1 MCKKNKT
8 QNPRPQLSYK
18 VLSLRRKHKLSTV
31 PFCFGNTKKKV
42 PALNSRNEFITF
54 QALHRLI
61 KHQHWQASHWVSF
74 IILWSCRRLAAAEI
88 PQLHRF
94 IVRPWH
100 DYKVIELHAG
110 HTVRV
115 ISQGHQ
121 SFSCLQVPN
130 LEKIIV
136 HHSMTLIHVSTVVK
150 SLDAKY
156 DLENDQPWWSVLKC
170 LFSDLSSTCKQ
181 LHINN

>member
-31 PFCFGNTKKKV
+31 PFCFGKTKKKV
-42 PALNSRNEFITF
+42 PALKSRNEFITF
-54 QALHRLI
+54 WALHRLI

-100 DYKVIELHAG
+100 NYKVIELHAG
-110 HTVRV
+110 HAVRV

-121 SFSCLQVPN
+121 SFSRLQVPN

-136 HHSMTLIHVSTVVK
+136 HYSKILIHVSTVVK
-150 SLDAKY
+150 SLDTKY
-156 DLENDQPWWSVLKC
+156 DLENDQSWRSVLKC
-170 LFSDLSSTCKQ
+170 WVKDLSSTCKQ

>member
-1 MCKKNKT
+1 M
-8 QNPRPQLSYK
+8 
-18 VLSLRRKHKLSTV
+18 
-31 PFCFGNTKKKV
+31 

-54 QALHRLI
+54 QALRRLI

-94 IVRPWH
+94 IIRPWH
-100 DYKVIELHAG
+100 NYKVIKLHAG

-121 SFSCLQVPN
+121 SFSRLQVPN
-130 LEKIIV
+130 LKKIIV
-136 HHSMTLIHVSTVVK
+136 HYSKILIHVSTVVK

-156 DLENDQPWWSVLKC
+156 DLKNDQPWWSVQKC
-170 LFSDLSSTCKQ
+170 LFRDLSSTCKQ
-181 LHINN
+181 LHIKN